1 MKKDK
6 KNKEIKGLSFIDVRK
21 ATLKKDTLFDGLKD
35 VVDINELKEEITEV
49 LKYGGKVYALK
60 KHRKEGKPII
70 VMCGIIVDKT
80 LFGNDEELEKRKKIS
95 FLLEGVKD
103 DFEMT
108 KIYANKEYA
117 TPRIKNH
124 FLCQVNECM
133 QDSISMG
140 CAVSYT
146 IGELKYEKKTY
157 KVFGSAMTIEAIA
170 LLAGI
175 IVGIV
180 THNFTYGLLIWLLFT
195 LFASSKLTF
204 KGKDVSKNK
213 YRNITFSTEDAFFD
227 VKEGDELDEI
237 KTAVNDLFITSI

>member
-1 MKKDK
+1 MKKD
-6 KNKEIKGLSFIDVRK
+6 NNTEIKGLSFIDVKK
-21 ATLKKDTLFDGLKD
+21 ATLTIDTLFDGLKD
-35 VVDINELKEEITEV
+35 VVDINELREEISEV

-80 LFGNDEELEKRKKIS
+80 LFGNDEELEKRKKLS

-124 FLCQVNECM
+124 FLCHVNECM

-204 KGKDVSKNK
+204 KGKDVNKNN
-213 YRNITFSTEDAFFD
+213 YRNLTFSTEDAFFD
-227 VKEGDELDEI
+227 VKKGDELDEI
-237 KTAVNDLFITSI
+237 KVSVNNLFITSM